1 MPLLSFQVQADYDKV
16 IRLRSEIEKLKSEMK
31 SVNAVFDADR
41 FNAYNKR
48 IKEMTTEFNALVDKA
63 AKAGAE
69 STSRLRAMSK
79 TVDLSNPLK
88 ELKKFDEQ
96 VLGMCKNLDGY
107 FGFLKGKLQE
117 TLTMLNEVGSIAN
130 KVKVDDKNAVHIEE
144 LKRQNAELTS
154 EIQRQIAAYGEQQSQ
169 FQALANAVRSNNIPA
184 LQQFTQQED
193 EASKRLKLDE
203 ARNSLK
209 GVTDDMK
216 SLAAQMAEAQGDVER
231 LESLLDS
238 LKNSYLDDGNAIKD
252 SQYLETEQ
260 ALESA
265 REKLVGMKKEYNEMA
280 ILQKQYSDQVQQT
293 NGHQERLRTQI
304 MNARE
309 DMVKLIAAGQAGT
322 PTFNEIVSQTGKMR
336 RELALA
342 NAYMQYFADPDRN
355 LATLKQSMEG
365 AAGGASLL
373 VGVMGLFNQ
382 KSEEMEMIQT
392 KLQSLL
398 GIIVG
403 LETTYAAVKK
413 TSNVMIAI
421 GQIQSWASAKA
432 KVAETVATEAGT
444 VATIKAT
451 TAQAMFNTVAKANPY
466 LALLSIITLV
476 VGGIYTLAK
485 ALGSETDEQKKAA
498 EAAKEHAEEIWKQ
511 HEAWAHSVANSAA
524 KQIMSY
530 KSLQKKWEELG
541 NDLKG
546 KEKFIS
552 DNKTAFND
560 LGFSVDSV
568 SQAESLLIRNTD
580 AVVNAIMARAKAAAY
595 EKVAT
600 EELERQIRIELE
612 KGTVANGAYR
622 KNFKKGQRLS
632 LDEARELEKESG
644 VSLVGTN
651 STSTKGVAFS
661 TDVEVTNENV
671 LNNAAKKAA
680 ENRRK
685 RYQADRAK
693 LIQESKDKVKLIQDN
708 ARQEYEAEKAAIKQ
722 TGVPQFTPTKTNSHN
737 GGNTSDR
744 LHAIM
749 DKQKLDEQRRAIDLE
764 LSTREA
770 QIKAMQDGTDRVLAQ
785 IKLDHDK
792 EKEAIR
798 RSYEDMRLKRIEEAR
813 KVWKADPKNK
823 GKNFYDTQEYAQA
836 NTNTQ
841 EETDNRD
848 ARMKAALAQYNK
860 SLEEQRRSEAQA
872 MYDYL
877 QEYGTY
883 QQKKLAIAEE
893 YAAKIAE
900 ANKKGDVWT
909 AKKLEAESK
918 SKQQAVDTQAL
929 KQDIDWQAVLGGF
942 TSMLGD
948 QLKNTLSSLKEYVK
962 TPDFAQRNE
971 TDKKV
976 VYEAIEKLNGM
987 VGGGKGT
994 LSFSKIQK
1002 QMDDLGEAV
1011 NRLHQAKTQEYSA
1024 YESLRRAQKN
1034 YEADVKAGD
1043 KAAVDKAKQDVEL
1056 AHKVADAASN
1066 TVQAQTTAVQSLATN
1081 LKESEQDTVDGLNM
1095 VADGLQGFASNSLSG
1110 TFQGIQNMLNGLSKL
1125 NIGGKVGEAVGKLS
1139 DTLSSAGF
1147 VGQLIGA
1154 ILSILDILKEGIGTL
1169 ISNLIDTV
1177 FNAVIGILDN
1187 ILSLDFIGQI
1197 GGSLAKGVTGILNT
1211 VTFGGFDSWFGV
1223 GEKDSDEN
1231 YASDM
1236 EKLTA
1241 TNKELT
1247 SAIERLTDRMEDAN
1261 FAGINDSYKSMQDYY
1276 TAQIKNLQE
1285 QAWRSLD
1292 DWKDGGWFHS
1302 DVESSRS
1309 HMLDNLTD
1317 QDKRYIA
1324 NLFGADANAFD
1335 DMWFIGQRYISQLI
1349 ANATPEQ
1356 MAKLRENAELWIK
1369 IINNSKAGYQDA
1381 SQYLEQIADLAD
1393 KMSQSEMD
1401 FLASITSIPF
1411 DSLKSQFS
1419 DTLMSMEE
1427 DARDTAEDI
1436 SKIMAEA
1443 LINDM
1448 VNTDYADW
1456 LEDWYRRLSDALQSK
1471 NEETLKN
1478 LREEYQRKMDE
1489 AGAKAD
1495 SIKQYTG
1502 YADAVNGKEQKAS
1515 ANGIEKITHEDAG
1528 AIEGRLTATQIAV
1541 EQGNTKKDAIIGQMT
1556 VTNMTLSD
1564 MRSLS
1569 ATQCEIADDTRDILA
1584 NSYLELREANDHL
1597 GKIEKAVGNIQTIAE
1612 DTKKIVDDRL

>member
-1 MPLLSFQVQADYDKV
+1 MPLLSFQIQADYDKV
-16 IRLRSEIEKLKSEMK
+16 IRLRNEIEKLKSEMR

-41 FNAYNKR
+41 FNSYNKR
-48 IKEMTTEFNALVDKA
+48 LKEATTEFNALVDGA
-63 AKAGAE
+63 AKAGAKVN
-69 STSRLRAMSK
+69 SSVQAMSR
-79 TVDLSNPLK
+79 TVDLSNPSK
-88 ELKKFDEQ
+88 ELKKFDGQ
-96 VLGMCKNLDGY
+96 VEDLCKHLNAY
-107 FGFLKGKLQE
+107 FDFLKGKLQD
-117 TLTMLNEVGSIAN
+117 TLTMLNEVGSIAD
-130 KVKVDDKNAVHIEE
+130 KVKIGNENAGQLEE

-432 KVAETVATEAGT
+432 KAAETVATEAGT

-451 TAQAMFNTVAKANPY
+451 AAQAMFNTVAKANPY

-498 EAAKEHAEEIWKQ
+498 EAAKEHAEEIRKQ

-530 KSLQKKWEELG
+530 KNLQKKWEELG
-541 NDLKG
+541 NDLKA
-546 KEKFIS
+546 KEKFVT

-560 LGFSVDSV
+560 LGFSVDNV
-568 SQAESLLIRNTD
+568 TQAENLLIKNTD

-632 LDEARELEKESG
+632 LDEARELERESG
-644 VSLVGTN
+644 VSLVGAN
-651 STSTKGVAFS
+651 SKSTKGVAFS

-685 RYQADRAK
+685 RYLADRTK
-693 LIQESKDKVKLIQDN
+693 RIQESKDKVKLIQEN
-708 ARQEYEAEKAAIKQ
+708 ARQEYEAEKAAVEQ
-722 TGVPQFTPTKTNSHN
+722 TGVPQFTPTKTTSRN

-764 LSTREA
+764 FSTREA

-785 IKLDHDK
+785 IELDR
-792 EKEAIR
+792 EREEEAIR

-813 KVWKADPKNK
+813 KVWEADPKNK

-848 ARMKAALAQYNK
+848 ARMKAAKADYK
-860 SLEEQRRSEAQA
+860 KALEEQRDMQVQSLR
-872 MYDYL
+872 DYL
-877 QEYGTY
+877 KEYGSI
-883 QQKKLAIAEE
+883 QDQKRAIAEE
-893 YAAKIAE
+893 YDRKIAKASDEIQKALLRKQKENLLRELNMKEFQSSINWEVVFSNFDRLSTE
-900 ANKKGDVWT
+900 ALQTLRDKLRNMLRDGNIT
-909 AKKLEAESK
+909 PENAKVLSEKILEAENEIANRK
-918 SKQQAVDTQAL
+918 DVFANLFPAL
-929 KQDIDWQAVLGGF
+929 KERLRITNQIKQAEEEIQ
-942 TSMLGD
+942 MLQNSANQKRTKLVTLISGKANMSEGAFRQQFGSELAAD
-948 QLKNTLSSLKEYVK
+948 DFESILSSLGIALDDTTEEGKALTIALADLKKSVEQVTVAQENKETIRSMLK
-962 TPDFAQRNE
+962 G
-971 TDKKV
+971 DKS
-976 VYEAIEKLNGM
+976 LF
-987 VGGGKGT
+987 GGIGDIM
-994 LSFSKIQK
+994 SN
-1002 QMDDLGEAV
+1002 A
-1011 NRLHQAKTQEYSA
+1011 
-1024 YESLRRAQKN
+1024 
-1034 YEADVKAGD
+1034 VKAGGGGLLGII
-1043 KAAVDKAKQDVEL
+1043 DV
-1056 AHKVADAASN
+1056 VG
-1066 TVQAQTTAVQSLATN
+1066 TN
-1081 LKESEQDTVDGLNM
+1081 LNSMADFSDKIGLAGTDFGDA
-1095 VADGLQGFASNSLSG
+1095 VHGFADGVNGF
-1110 TFQGIQNMLNGLSKL
+1110 Q
-1125 NIGGKVGEAVGKLS
+1125 
-1139 DTLSSAGF
+1139 SA
-1147 VGQLIGA
+1147 IGA
-1154 ILSILDILKEGIGTL
+1154 
-1169 ISNLIDTV
+1169 
-1177 FNAVIGILDN
+1177 
-1187 ILSLDFIGQI
+1187 
-1197 GGSLAKGVTGILNT
+1197 LAKGDIFGAVNGVLDGIAG
-1211 VTFGGFDSWFGV
+1211 FGRAGISLFAGGGNADEMEAEIARLSAVNDKLAQSIDSLAS
-1223 GEKDSDEN
+1223 KISQSD
-1231 YASDM
+1231 
-1236 EKLTA
+1236 A
-1241 TNKELT
+1241 TNKQSVEAYRRALDAEKEWEANQRRAIDDRASEWSNSGHGFLGLSGKHSFNSYLNDRGSGWRGWRDFNNVLQQNGYSTRVNSAGDLWQLSPEMMKLLRDYAPSAWIELLNTDGESNPSDLINQYIERAGKIEELT
-1247 SAIERLTDRMEDAN
+1247 SALNEKLTGYSWEGYLDK
-1261 FAGINDSYKSMQDYY
+1261 YKSLLKDL
-1276 TAQIKNLQE
+1276 TSETEDFGDAIEEIISNALLESLVNDEFKDRIKNLY
-1285 QAWRSLD
+1285 
-1292 DWKDGGWFHS
+1292 K
-1302 DVESSRS
+1302 
-1309 HMLDNLTD
+1309 
-1317 QDKRYIA
+1317 YIA
-1324 NLFGADANAFD
+1324 DHADDGLDEGELN
-1335 DMWFIGQRYISQLI
+1335 YIRNENEKI
-1349 ANATPEQ
+1349 ANDMIARRQ
-1356 MAKLRENAELWIK
+1356 NLVDAGMIK
-1369 IINNSKAGYQDA
+1369 P
-1381 SQYLEQIADLAD
+1381 
-1393 KMSQSEMD
+1393 SE
-1401 FLASITSIPF
+1401 
-1411 DSLKSQFS
+1411 
-1419 DTLMSMEE
+1419 
-1427 DARDTAEDI
+1427 
-1436 SKIMAEA
+1436 
-1443 LINDM
+1443 
-1448 VNTDYADW
+1448 
-1456 LEDWYRRLSDALQSK
+1456 
-1471 NEETLKN
+1471 
-1478 LREEYQRKMDE
+1478 DE
-1489 AGAKAD
+1489 
-1495 SIKQYTG
+1495 
-1502 YADAVNGKEQKAS
+1502 KEQKAT
-1515 ANGIEKITHEDAG
+1515 ANGIEKMTHEDAG
-1528 AIEGRLTATQIAV
+1528 VIEGRLTATQIAV
-1541 EQGNTKKDAIIGQMT
+1541 EQGNTKKDAILSQATMMN
-1556 VTNMTLSD
+1556 VTMSD
-1564 MRSLS
+1564 IRSI
-1569 ATQCEIADDTRDILA
+1569 ATAQSEIADDTRNILA

>member
-1 MPLLSFQVQADYDKV
+1 MPLLSFQVQAEYDKV
-16 IRLRSEIEKLKSEMK
+16 IRLRNEIEKLKSEMK
-31 SVNAVFDADR
+31 SVNAIFDADR
-41 FNAYNKR
+41 FNSYNKR
-48 IKEMTTEFNALVDKA
+48 LKEATTEFNALVDSA
-63 AKAGAE
+63 AKAGAKVN
-69 STSRLRAMSK
+69 SSIQAMSR
-79 TVDLSNPLK
+79 TVDLSNPAK
-88 ELKKFDEQ
+88 ELKKFDGQ
-96 VLGMCKNLDGY
+96 VDELCKHLNTY
-107 FGFLKGKLQE
+107 FDFLKGKLQD
-117 TLTMLNEVGSIAN
+117 TLTMLNEVGSIAD
-130 KVKVDDKNAVHIEE
+130 KVNVDDKNVGHIEE

-154 EIQRQIAAYGEQQSQ
+154 EIQRQIAAYEEQQSR
-169 FQALANAVRSNNIPA
+169 FQALSDAIRTNNVPA
-184 LQQFTQQED
+184 LQQLAEQED

-216 SLAAQMAEAQGDVER
+216 SLAAQMAETQGDVER

-238 LKNSYLDDGNAIKD
+238 LKNSHLDDGNAIKD

-265 REKLVGMKKEYNEMA
+265 REKLAGMKKEYNEMA

-293 NGHQERLRTQI
+293 SGHQERLRTQI

-342 NAYMQYFADPDRN
+342 NAYMQYFADPNRS

-432 KVAETVATEAGT
+432 KAAETVATEAGT

-451 TAQAMFNTVAKANPY
+451 AAQAMFNTVAKANPY

-498 EAAKEHAEEIWKQ
+498 EAAKEHAEEIRKQ

-530 KSLQKKWEELG
+530 KNLQKKWEELG
-541 NDLKG
+541 NDLKA
-546 KEKFIS
+546 KEKFVT

-560 LGFSVDSV
+560 LGFSVDNV
-568 SQAESLLIRNTD
+568 TQAENLLIKNTD

-632 LDEARELEKESG
+632 LDEARELERESG
-644 VSLVGTN
+644 VSIVGAN
-651 STSTKGVAFS
+651 SKSTKGVAFS

-685 RYQADRAK
+685 RYLADRTK
-693 LIQESKDKVKLIQDN
+693 RIQESKDKVKLIQEN
-708 ARQEYEAEKAAIKQ
+708 ARQEYEAEKAAVEQ
-722 TGVPQFTPTKTNSHN
+722 TGVPQFTPTKTTSRN

-764 LSTREA
+764 FSTREA

-785 IKLDHDK
+785 IELDR
-792 EKEAIR
+792 EREEEAIR
-798 RSYEDMRLKRIEEAR
+798 RSYEDMRLKRVEEAR
-813 KVWKADPKNK
+813 KLWEADPKNK
-823 GKNFYDTQEYAQA
+823 GKNFYETQEYAQA

-848 ARMKAALAQYNK
+848 ERMKAAKAAYKKALD
-860 SLEEQRRSEAQA
+860 EQRDMEIQSLR
-872 MYDYL
+872 DYL
-877 QEYGTY
+877 KEYGSI
-883 QQKKLAIAEE
+883 QDQKRAIAEE
-893 YAAKIAE
+893 YDQKIAKTSDAVQKASLRKQKENLLQELNMKEFQSSINWEVVFSNFDRLSTE
-900 ANKKGDVWT
+900 ALQTLRDKLRNMLKDGNIT
-909 AKKLEAESK
+909 PENAKVLSDKILEAENEIANRKDVFANLFPALRERLRITNQIKEAEKEIQRLQDNTNQKRNELVTLISGK
-918 SKQQAVDTQAL
+918 SNMSEGAFRQQFGSELAADDFET
-929 KQDIDWQAVLGGF
+929 I
-942 TSMLGD
+942 
-948 QLKNTLSSLKEYVK
+948 LSSLGIALDDTTEEGKALTIALADLKKSTEQVTAAQENKK
-962 TPDFAQRNE
+962 TLGSMLKGDKSIFGGIGDIMSNAVEAGGGGLLGIVDVVGTNLNSMADF
-971 TDKKV
+971 TDKIGLAGTDFGDAV
-976 VYEAIEKLNGM
+976 HGFADGVNGFQSAIGALSKGDIFGAVNG
-987 VGGGKGT
+987 VLDGIAGFGRAGISIFAGGGNEDEMEAEIAH
-994 LSFSKIQK
+994 LSEVNERLSKTI
-1002 QMDDLGEAV
+1002 D
-1011 NRLHQAKTQEYSA
+1011 
-1024 YESLRRAQKN
+1024 
-1034 YEADVKAGD
+1034 
-1043 KAAVDKAKQDVEL
+1043 
-1056 AHKVADAASN
+1056 
-1066 TVQAQTTAVQSLATN
+1066 SLARH
-1081 LKESEQDTVDGLNM
+1081 
-1095 VADGLQGFASNSLSG
+1095 
-1110 TFQGIQNMLNGLSKL
+1110 I
-1125 NIGGKVGEAVGKLS
+1125 
-1139 DTLSSAGF
+1139 
-1147 VGQLIGA
+1147 
-1154 ILSILDILKEGIGTL
+1154 
-1169 ISNLIDTV
+1169 
-1177 FNAVIGILDN
+1177 
-1187 ILSLDFIGQI
+1187 
-1197 GGSLAKGVTGILNT
+1197 
-1211 VTFGGFDSWFGV
+1211 
-1223 GEKDSDEN
+1223 KDSDN
-1231 YASDM
+1231 
-1236 EKLTA
+1236 
-1241 TNKELT
+1241 TNKESIDYYERAVQAEKEWEANQRNAIDDKAHEYANTGYGFLGLGGRSSFNHFMYGNDWYGWSRFNEVLRAQGLEGNASKDNFYNLTPEQMQVMRDFAPAEWRALFDNNDGHRSPEGLINSYIDHAGKIEELT
-1247 SAIERLTDRMEDAN
+1247 SALNEKLTGYSWDG
-1261 FAGINDSYKSMQDYY
+1261 FIDSYKS
-1276 TAQIKNLQE
+1276 L
-1285 QAWRSLD
+1285 L
-1292 DWKDGGWFHS
+1292 KDLTS
-1302 DVESSRS
+1302 DTE
-1309 HMLDNLTD
+1309 D
-1317 QDKRYIA
+1317 
-1324 NLFGADANAFD
+1324 FADHIND
-1335 DMWFIGQRYISQLI
+1335 
-1349 ANATPEQ
+1349 
-1356 MAKLRENAELWIK
+1356 
-1369 IINNSKAGYQDA
+1369 IINNALIESFVNDELKKDIDDLYKYIADA
-1381 SQYLEQIADLAD
+1381 SKDGIDEYEQAEIERRNKAISDKSLAWRQN
-1393 KMSQSEMD
+1393 MV
-1401 FLASITSIPF
+1401 
-1411 DSLKSQFS
+1411 DSGRIKDS
-1419 DTLMSMEE
+1419 
-1427 DARDTAEDI
+1427 
-1436 SKIMAEA
+1436 
-1443 LINDM
+1443 
-1448 VNTDYADW
+1448 
-1456 LEDWYRRLSDALQSK
+1456 
-1471 NEETLKN
+1471 NE
-1478 LREEYQRKMDE
+1478 
-1489 AGAKAD
+1489 
-1495 SIKQYTG
+1495 
-1502 YADAVNGKEQKAS
+1502 KEQKAS

-1584 NSYLELREANDHL
+1584 NSYLELRQANEHL
-1597 GKIEKAVGNIQTIAE
+1597 DKIEKAVGEIQTIAE

>member
-16 IRLRSEIEKLKSEMK
+16 IRLRNEIEKLKSEMK

-48 IKEMTTEFNALVDKA
+48 LKEMTTEFNALVDKA

-69 STSRLRAMSK
+69 STNRLRAMSK
-79 TVDLSNPLK
+79 TVDLSNPSK

-96 VLGMCKNLDGY
+96 VLDMCKHLNDY
-107 FGFLKGKLQE
+107 FTFLKGKLQE
-117 TLTMLNEVGSIAN
+117 TLTMLSEVGTIAD
-130 KVKVDDKNAVHIEE
+130 KVKVDDKNAGHIEE
-144 LKRQNAELTS
+144 LKRQNEELTS
-154 EIQRQIAAYGEQQSQ
+154 EIQRQIAAYEEQQSQ

-184 LQQFTQQED
+184 LQQLTQQED

-216 SLAAQMAEAQGDVER
+216 SLATQMAETQGDVER

-238 LKNSYLDDGNAIKD
+238 LKNSHLDDGIAIKD
-252 SQYLETEQ
+252 NQYLETEQ

-265 REKLVGMKKEYNEMA
+265 REKLASMKKEYNEMA

-293 NGHQERLRTQI
+293 SGHQERLRTQI

-322 PTFNEIVSQTGKMR
+322 PTFNDIVRRTGEMR

-342 NAYMQYFADPDRN
+342 NAYMQYFADPNRN

-398 GIIVG
+398 SIIVG

-432 KVAETVATEAGT
+432 KAAETVATEAGT

-451 TAQAMFNTVAKANPY
+451 AAQAMFNTVAKANPY

-498 EAAKEHAEEIWKQ
+498 EAAKEHAEEIRKQ
-511 HEAWAHSVANSAA
+511 HDAWAHSVANSAA

-530 KSLQKKWEELG
+530 KNLQKKWEELG
-541 NDLKG
+541 NDLKA
-546 KEKFIS
+546 KEKFVT

-568 SQAESLLIRNTD
+568 TQAESLLIKNTD

-632 LDEARELEKESG
+632 LDEARELERESG
-644 VSLVGTN
+644 ISLVGAN
-651 STSTKGVAFS
+651 SKSTKGVAFS

-685 RYQADRAK
+685 RYLADRSK
-693 LIQESKDKVKLIQDN
+693 RIQESKDKVKLIQDN
-708 ARQEYEAEKAAIKQ
+708 ARQEYEAEKAAVEQ
-722 TGVPQFTPTKTNSHN
+722 TGVPQFTPTKTNSRN
-737 GGNTSDR
+737 GGNTADR

-764 LSTREA
+764 FSTREA
-770 QIKAMQDGTDRVLAQ
+770 QIKAMQDGTDKVLAQ
-785 IKLDHDK
+785 IELDR
-792 EKEAIR
+792 EREEEAIR

-813 KVWKADPKNK
+813 KVWEADPKNK

-877 QEYGTY
+877 AEYGTY

-918 SKQQAVDTQAL
+918 SKQQAIDTEAL
-929 KQDIDWQAVLGGF
+929 KQNIDWQAVLGGF
-942 TSMLGD
+942 TGMLGD
-948 QLKNTLSSLKEYVK
+948 QLKNTLASLKEYVR
-962 TPDFAQRNE
+962 TPEFASKNE
-971 TDKKV
+971 TDQQV
-976 VYEAIEKLNGM
+976 IYQAIEKLQGM
-987 VGGGKGT
+987 MGGGKGT
-994 LSFSKIQK
+994 LNFSDIKK
-1002 QMDDLGEAV
+1002 QMDDLGVAV
-1011 NRLHQAKTQEYSA
+1011 NRLQQAKAGEYMA
-1024 YESLRRAQKN
+1024 YENLKKAQMA
-1034 YEADVKAGD
+1034 YQEALKSGTKAEQD
-1043 KAAVDKAKQDVEL
+1043 EAKSRLEL
-1056 AHKVADAASN
+1056 AQKVADSTSN
-1066 TVQAQTTAVQSLATN
+1066 QVQVQTTAVQNLATN

-1110 TFQGIQNMLNGLSKL
+1110 AFKGIQDMLNGLSKL
-1125 NIGGKVGEAVGKLS
+1125 NIGGKVGDAVNSLS
-1139 DTLSSAGF
+1139 KTLSSAGF
-1147 VGQLIGA
+1147 IGQLISA
-1154 ILSILDILKEGIGTL
+1154 ILSILDILKDGIGTL
-1169 ISNLIDTV
+1169 IANLLDTV
-1177 FNAVIGILDN
+1177 FNAINGILSN

-1197 GGSLAKGVTGILNT
+1197 GGSLAKGVGNILNT
-1211 VTFGGFDSWFGV
+1211 VTFGGFNSLFGI
-1223 GEKDSDEN
+1223 GASNREEIEAEN
-1231 YASDM
+1231 N
-1236 EKLTA
+1236 KLQ
-1241 TNKELT
+1241 T
-1247 SAIERLTDRMEDAN
+1247 SIDINTKAIERLTEAME
-1261 FAGINDSYKSMQDYY
+1261 
-1276 TAQIKNLQE
+1276 
-1285 QAWRSLD
+1285 
-1292 DWKDGGWFHS
+1292 
-1302 DVESSRS
+1302 
-1309 HMLDNLTD
+1309 
-1317 QDKRYIA
+1317 
-1324 NLFGADANAFD
+1324 
-1335 DMWFIGQRYISQLI
+1335 
-1349 ANATPEQ
+1349 NATPEEAFRSYEQ
-1356 MAKLRENAELWIK
+1356 AVEHLRSNEQAVRQQLENNAYMYDGGHSLNYDVDDAGGVIQRIFGLLGISPNGAYDLGGLMRTLTAQDWNRLYETKEGTELLKQLGQAIAGGEDDGNYNGLFGDLLDYIDRFSQEAYDDLRRSFQAAVTGVSFDSFKEKFKSELMDMNKSAKDFTEDFAEMLMQSVLNAKIEELYGKQLEELYDGWVDALGD
-1369 IINNSKAGYQDA
+1369 NNLTSDEVARLQKQQEELVA
-1381 SQYLEQIADLAD
+1381 
-1393 KMSQSEMD
+1393 KMQKTRDE
-1401 FLASITSIPF
+1401 LAS
-1411 DSLKSQFS
+1411 
-1419 DTLMSMEE
+1419 
-1427 DARDTAEDI
+1427 A
-1436 SKIMAEA
+1436 
-1443 LINDM
+1443 
-1448 VNTDYADW
+1448 
-1456 LEDWYRRLSDALQSK
+1456 
-1471 NEETLKN
+1471 
-1478 LREEYQRKMDE
+1478 
-1489 AGAKAD
+1489 
-1495 SIKQYTG
+1495 TG
-1502 YADAVNGKEQKAS
+1502 YGNTESTEQSAT

-1541 EQGNTKKDAIIGQMT
+1541 EQGNTKKDAMLGQMT
-1556 VTNMTLSD
+1556 MMNVTMSD
-1564 MRSLS
+1564 IRSIS
-1569 ATQCEIADDTRDILA
+1569 ATQSEIADDTRTILA
-1584 NSYLELREANDHL
+1584 NSYLELREANEHL
-1597 GKIEKAVGNIQTIAE
+1597 DKIEKAVGDIQTIAE

>member
-48 IKEMTTEFNALVDKA
+48 LKEMTTEFNALVDKA

-79 TVDLSNPLK
+79 TVDLSNPSK

-432 KVAETVATEAGT
+432 KAAETVATEAGT

-498 EAAKEHAEEIWKQ
+498 EAAKEHAEEIRKQ

-530 KSLQKKWEELG
+530 KNLQKKWEELG
-541 NDLKG
+541 NDLKA
-546 KEKFIS
+546 KEKFVT

-560 LGFSVDSV
+560 LGFSVDNV
-568 SQAESLLIRNTD
+568 TQAENLLIKNTD

-671 LNNAAKKAA
+671 FNNAAKKAA

-693 LIQESKDKVKLIQDN
+693 LIQESKDKVKLIQDK

-798 RSYEDMRLKRIEEAR
+798 RSYEDMRLKRVEEAR

-900 ANKKGDVWT
+900 ANKKGDTWT

-918 SKQQAVDTQAL
+918 SKQSAIDTEAL
-929 KQDIDWQAVLGGF
+929 KQNIDWQAVLGGF
-942 TSMLGD
+942 TGMLGD
-948 QLKNTLSSLKEYVK
+948 QLKNTLASLKEYVG

-971 TDKKV
+971 TDQQV
-976 VYEAIEKLNGM
+976 IYQAIERLQGM
-987 VGGGKGT
+987 MGGGKGT
-994 LSFSKIQK
+994 LNFSDIKK
-1002 QMDDLGEAV
+1002 QMDDLGVAV
-1011 NRLHQAKTQEYSA
+1011 NRLQQAKASEYMA
-1024 YESLRRAQKN
+1024 YENLKKAQRAYQDALKSGTKAEQD
-1034 YEADVKAGD
+1034 EAKSRL
-1043 KAAVDKAKQDVEL
+1043 EL
-1056 AHKVADAASN
+1056 AQKVADSTSN
-1066 TVQAQTTAVQSLATN
+1066 QVQVQTTAVQDLATN

-1110 TFQGIQNMLNGLSKL
+1110 AFQGIQNMLNGLSKL
-1125 NIGGKVGEAVGKLS
+1125 NIGGKVGDAVNSLS
-1139 DTLSSAGF
+1139 ETLSSAGF
-1147 VGQLIGA
+1147 IGQLIAA
-1154 ILSILDILKEGIGTL
+1154 ILSILDILKDGIGTL
-1169 ISNLIDTV
+1169 IANLLDTV
-1177 FNAVIGILDN
+1177 FNAINGILSN

-1197 GGSLAKGVTGILNT
+1197 GGSLISGVGNVLNT
-1211 VTFGGFDSWFGV
+1211 VTFGGFDSLFGIGGNEAEV
-1223 GEKDSDEN
+1223 AE
-1231 YASDM
+1231 
-1236 EKLTA
+1236 T
-1241 TNKELT
+1241 T
-1247 SAIERLTDRMEDAN
+1247 ERLTKENEELRKSVDRLKDAMDNTSGLKAINNYEHAYQMQEKANRNLFEILDSQMGYWSAHHSNNYYADDDVVRSWQSRLNALFREHRDDYGRGSVGDLDLSQGIGAFYNLASPEQLAIIRDYAGDIWRYLTEVGKYDKSEYWENAADAAGKLQEITHSLYENLTQMNFDTLRDNFLSSLMDMSTDWDDTLEGMMDDFEEMFRKASLN
-1261 FAGINDSYKSMQDYY
+1261 FALSSTNEELRKFWEDWGERMKNGTELTKDDIDYY
-1276 TAQIKNLQE
+1276 RSRYQKLVEEGLKERERIAQI
-1285 QAWRSLD
+1285 
-1292 DWKDGGWFHS
+1292 
-1302 DVESSRS
+1302 
-1309 HMLDNLTD
+1309 T
-1317 QDKRYIA
+1317 
-1324 NLFGADANAFD
+1324 
-1335 DMWFIGQRYISQLI
+1335 
-1349 ANATPEQ
+1349 
-1356 MAKLRENAELWIK
+1356 
-1369 IINNSKAGYQDA
+1369 GY
-1381 SQYLEQIADLAD
+1381 
-1393 KMSQSEMD
+1393 K
-1401 FLASITSIPF
+1401 
-1411 DSLKSQFS
+1411 
-1419 DTLMSMEE
+1419 
-1427 DARDTAEDI
+1427 AED
-1436 SKIMAEA
+1436 E
-1443 LINDM
+1443 
-1448 VNTDYADW
+1448 
-1456 LEDWYRRLSDALQSK
+1456 
-1471 NEETLKN
+1471 
-1478 LREEYQRKMDE
+1478 
-1489 AGAKAD
+1489 
-1495 SIKQYTG
+1495 
-1502 YADAVNGKEQKAS
+1502 KEQSAT
-1515 ANGIEKITHEDAG
+1515 ANGIEKLTHDDAG

-1541 EQGNTKKDAIIGQMT
+1541 EQGNTKKDAMLSQMT
-1556 VTNMTLSD
+1556 VTNMTLTD

>member
-41 FNAYNKR
+41 FNSYNKR
-48 IKEMTTEFNALVDKA
+48 LKEATTEFNALVDSA
-63 AKAGAE
+63 AKAGAKVN
-69 STSRLRAMSK
+69 SSVQAMSR
-79 TVDLSNPLK
+79 TVDLSNPTK
-88 ELKKFDEQ
+88 ELKKFDGQ
-96 VLGMCKNLDGY
+96 VDELCKHLNAY
-107 FGFLKGKLQE
+107 FDFLKGKLQD
-117 TLTMLNEVGSIAN
+117 TLNMLNEVGSIAD
-130 KVKVDDKNAVHIEE
+130 KVNVDDKNVGHIEE

-154 EIQRQIAAYGEQQSQ
+154 EIQRQIAAYEEQQSR
-169 FQALANAVRSNNIPA
+169 FQALSDAIRTNNVPA
-184 LQQFTQQED
+184 LQQLAEQED

-216 SLAAQMAEAQGDVER
+216 SLAAQMAETQGDVER

-238 LKNSYLDDGNAIKD
+238 LKNSHLDDGNAIKD

-432 KVAETVATEAGT
+432 KAAETVATEAGT
-444 VATIKAT
+444 VPTIKAT

-498 EAAKEHAEEIWKQ
+498 EAAKEHAEEIRKQ

-530 KSLQKKWEELG
+530 KNLQKKWEELG
-541 NDLKG
+541 NDLKA
-546 KEKFIS
+546 KEKFVT

-560 LGFSVDSV
+560 LGFSVDNV
-568 SQAESLLIRNTD
+568 TQAENLLIKNTD

-632 LDEARELEKESG
+632 LDEARELESESG
-644 VSLVGTN
+644 MSIVGAN
-651 STSTKGVAFS
+651 SKGATKGVAFS
-661 TDVEVTNENV
+661 TDVEVVNAEKLNE
-671 LNNAAKKAA
+671 ASKKAA

-685 RYQADRAK
+685 RYLADRTK
-693 LIQESKDKVKLIQDN
+693 RIQESKDKVKLIQDN
-708 ARQEYEAEKAAIKQ
+708 ARQEYEAEKNAIQQ
-722 TGVPQFTPTKTNSHN
+722 TGVPQFITSSHGGKRGKGTTADDVEEKKTDVLS
-737 GGNTSDR
+737 
-744 LHAIM
+744 
-749 DKQKLDEQRRAIDLE
+749 KQKLAQERAAKDLE
-764 LSTREA
+764 FSTREA
-770 QIKAMQDGTDRVLAQ
+770 QIKAMQDGTDKVLAQ
-785 IKLDHDK
+785 IELDR
-792 EKEAIR
+792 EREEEAIR

-813 KVWKADPKNK
+813 KVWEADPKNK

-848 ARMKAALAQYNK
+848 ERMKAVLAQYNK
-860 SLEEQRRSEAQA
+860 SLEEQRRQEVQA

-877 QEYGTY
+877 QEYGTLE
-883 QQKKLAIAEE
+883 QKRLAIAEK
-893 YAAKIAE
+893 YAELIKEAEESGDFAKAEGYRQQQKQEESTLQLDKIKAQIDWEGLFNNLGQYSAKFLTDIRGRLQELLKDPNISPENAKVISEKIGEIDNVIIEKTENTFHWINDYLAEQERLLSEAKLAEDNYKNAVEE
-900 ANKKGDVWT
+900 ANSALGEKESARQNVEKLLTDMTGISADNMKGMGIDLSKLTSKNGEEIFSKLGFDT
-909 AKKLEAESK
+909 ASEKGKILKEALDKLAAAELK
-918 SKQQAVDTQAL
+918 AATAAGKAEKAEGKYVTAQAKTKQTTAEKVAG
-929 KQDIDWQAVLGGF
+929 VLGGF
-942 TSMLGD
+942 NEDVQKYLGP
-948 QLKNTLSSLKEYVK
+948 LSGIADKLGLGELSEKLESGMNAMNSAAGAAASFASGDYLGAAMQGIDAVSSFLDIFGGGDDAAEKAEKERK
-962 TPDFAQRNE
+962 EKDRIANLLEITNSR
-971 TDKKV
+971 
-976 VYEAIEKLNGM
+976 IEKLND
-987 VGGGKGT
+987 T
-994 LSFSKIQK
+994 
-1002 QMDDLGEAV
+1002 
-1011 NRLHQAKTQEYSA
+1011 
-1024 YESLRRAQKN
+1024 
-1034 YEADVKAGD
+1034 
-1043 KAAVDKAKQDVEL
+1043 
-1056 AHKVADAASN
+1056 
-1066 TVQAQTTAVQSLATN
+1066 
-1081 LKESEQDTVDGLNM
+1081 LKESYGLKAIEVAEKQKREYDDLFGYYVEAIGKAVLNGIAGLHMFIRETNSANRDAIKKVEEIFVGESPEEGAKYIYENMDKPGFFDFLYETDLSAEKIEEIINYIKELGKAYGESITVDETLLQQLTQTSYQQIEDSYFNMLMDMEGDTEDWANNIAKIMASALLKNMIFDEAWQKKQKKWLQDYQEAVKTGDTVRMNDLKQQQKEWAEEDRKTAQTYM
-1095 VADGLQGFASNSLSG
+1095 
-1110 TFQGIQNMLNGLSKL
+1110 
-1125 NIGGKVGEAVGKLS
+1125 EAVGY
-1139 DTLSSAGF
+1139 
-1147 VGQLIGA
+1147 
-1154 ILSILDILKEGIGTL
+1154 
-1169 ISNLIDTV
+1169 
-1177 FNAVIGILDN
+1177 
-1187 ILSLDFIGQI
+1187 
-1197 GGSLAKGVTGILNT
+1197 
-1211 VTFGGFDSWFGV
+1211 
-1223 GEKDSDEN
+1223 DE
-1231 YASDM
+1231 
-1236 EKLTA
+1236 
-1241 TNKELT
+1241 
-1247 SAIERLTDRMEDAN
+1247 
-1261 FAGINDSYKSMQDYY
+1261 
-1276 TAQIKNLQE
+1276 
-1285 QAWRSLD
+1285 
-1292 DWKDGGWFHS
+1292 
-1302 DVESSRS
+1302 
-1309 HMLDNLTD
+1309 
-1317 QDKRYIA
+1317 
-1324 NLFGADANAFD
+1324 
-1335 DMWFIGQRYISQLI
+1335 
-1349 ANATPEQ
+1349 
-1356 MAKLRENAELWIK
+1356 
-1369 IINNSKAGYQDA
+1369 
-1381 SQYLEQIADLAD
+1381 
-1393 KMSQSEMD
+1393 
-1401 FLASITSIPF
+1401 
-1411 DSLKSQFS
+1411 
-1419 DTLMSMEE
+1419 
-1427 DARDTAEDI
+1427 
-1436 SKIMAEA
+1436 
-1443 LINDM
+1443 
-1448 VNTDYADW
+1448 
-1456 LEDWYRRLSDALQSK
+1456 
-1471 NEETLKN
+1471 
-1478 LREEYQRKMDE
+1478 
-1489 AGAKAD
+1489 
-1495 SIKQYTG
+1495 
-1502 YADAVNGKEQKAS
+1502 NGKEQKAS

-1541 EQGNTKKDAIIGQMT
+1541 EQGNTKKDAILAQATMMN
-1556 VTNMTLSD
+1556 VTMSD

>member
-1 MPLLSFQVQADYDKV
+1 MPLLSFQIQADYDKV

-41 FNAYNKR
+41 FNSYNKR
-48 IKEMTTEFNALVDKA
+48 LKEATTEFNALVDSA
-63 AKAGAE
+63 AKAGAKVN
-69 STSRLRAMSK
+69 SSVQAMSR
-79 TVDLSNPLK
+79 TVDLSNPTK
-88 ELKKFDEQ
+88 ELKKFDGQ
-96 VLGMCKNLDGY
+96 VDELCKHLNAY
-107 FGFLKGKLQE
+107 FDFLKGKLQD
-117 TLTMLNEVGSIAN
+117 TLNMLNEVGSIAD
-130 KVKVDDKNAVHIEE
+130 KVNVDDKNVGHIEE

-154 EIQRQIAAYGEQQSQ
+154 EIQRQIAAYEEQQSR
-169 FQALANAVRSNNIPA
+169 FQALSDAIRTNNVPA
-184 LQQFTQQED
+184 FQQLAEQED

-216 SLAAQMAEAQGDVER
+216 SLAAQMAETQGDVER

-238 LKNSYLDDGNAIKD
+238 LKNSHLDDGNAIKD

-342 NAYMQYFADPDRN
+342 NAYMQYFADPNRN

-432 KVAETVATEAGT
+432 KAAETVATDAGT

-451 TAQAMFNTVAKANPY
+451 AAQAMFNTVAKANPY

-476 VGGIYTLAK
+476 VGSIYTLAK
-485 ALGSETDEQKKAA
+485 AFGSETDEQKKAA
-498 EAAKEHAEEIWKQ
+498 EATKEHAEEIRKQ

-530 KSLQKKWEELG
+530 KNLQKKWEELG
-541 NDLKG
+541 NDLKA
-546 KEKFIS
+546 KEKFVT

-560 LGFSVDSV
+560 LGFSVDNV
-568 SQAESLLIRNTD
+568 TQAENLLIKNTD

-693 LIQESKDKVKLIQDN
+693 RIQESKDKVKLIQDN

-764 LSTREA
+764 FSTREA
-770 QIKAMQDGTDRVLAQ
+770 QIKAMQDGTDKVLAQ
-785 IKLDHDK
+785 IELDRDR
-792 EKEAIR
+792 EEEAIR

-813 KVWKADPKNK
+813 KVWEADPKNK

-860 SLEEQRRSEAQA
+860 SLEEQRRQEVQA

-900 ANKKGDVWT
+900 ANKKGDKWT

-918 SKQQAVDTQAL
+918 SKQAAIDTQAL
-929 KQDIDWQAVLGGF
+929 KQNIDWQAVLGGF
-942 TSMLGD
+942 TGMLGD
-948 QLKNTLSSLKEYVK
+948 QLKNTLANLKEYVR
-962 TPDFAQRNE
+962 TPEFSSKNE
-971 TDKKV
+971 TDQQV
-976 VYEAIEKLNGM
+976 IYQAIEKLQGLM
-987 VGGGKGT
+987 GGGKGT
-994 LSFSKIQK
+994 LNFSAIK
-1002 QMDDLGEAV
+1002 QQMNDLGAAV
-1011 NRLHQAKTQEYSA
+1011 NRLQQAKNQEYMA
-1024 YESLRRAQKN
+1024 YENLKKAQTAYQKAMETGTKAQQN
-1034 YEADVKAGD
+1034 EAKSRL
-1043 KAAVDKAKQDVEL
+1043 EL
-1056 AHKVADAASN
+1056 AQKVADSASSQ
-1066 TVQAQTTAVQSLATN
+1066 VQVQTTAVQNLATN
-1081 LKESEQDTVDGLNM
+1081 LKESEQDTVNGLNM
-1095 VADGLQGFASNSLSG
+1095 VADGLKGFADGTLSG
-1110 TFQGIQNMLNGLSKL
+1110 AFNGIQNMLNGLSKL
-1125 NIGGKVGEAVGKLS
+1125 NIGGKVGEAINSLS
-1139 DTLSSAGF
+1139 ETLSSAGF
-1147 VGQLIGA
+1147 IGQLISA
-1154 ILSILDILKEGIGTL
+1154 ILSILDILKDGIGTL

-1177 FNAVIGILDN
+1177 FNAINGILSN

-1197 GGSLAKGVTGILNT
+1197 GGSLISGVGNVLNT
-1211 VTFGGFDSWFGV
+1211 VTFGGFDSLFGIGGNEAEV
-1223 GEKDSDEN
+1223 AE
-1231 YASDM
+1231 
-1236 EKLTA
+1236 T
-1241 TNKELT
+1241 T
-1247 SAIERLTDRMEDAN
+1247 ERLTKENEELRKSVDRLKDAMDNTSGLKAINNYEHAYQMQEKANRNLFEILDSQMGYWSAHHSNNYYADDDVVRSWQSRLNALFREHRDDYGRGSVGDLDLSQGIGAFYNLASPEQLAIIRDYAGDIWRYLTEVGKYDKSEYWENAADAAGKLQEITHSLYENLTQMNFDTLRDNFLSSLMDMSTDWDDTLEGMMDDFEEMFRKASLN
-1261 FAGINDSYKSMQDYY
+1261 FALSSTNEELRKFWEDWGERMKNGTELTQADIDYY
-1276 TAQIKNLQE
+1276 RTRYKALVEEGLKERERIAQL
-1285 QAWRSLD
+1285 
-1292 DWKDGGWFHS
+1292 
-1302 DVESSRS
+1302 
-1309 HMLDNLTD
+1309 
-1317 QDKRYIA
+1317 
-1324 NLFGADANAFD
+1324 
-1335 DMWFIGQRYISQLI
+1335 
-1349 ANATPEQ
+1349 
-1356 MAKLRENAELWIK
+1356 
-1369 IINNSKAGYQDA
+1369 
-1381 SQYLEQIADLAD
+1381 
-1393 KMSQSEMD
+1393 
-1401 FLASITSIPF
+1401 
-1411 DSLKSQFS
+1411 
-1419 DTLMSMEE
+1419 
-1427 DARDTAEDI
+1427 
-1436 SKIMAEA
+1436 
-1443 LINDM
+1443 
-1448 VNTDYADW
+1448 
-1456 LEDWYRRLSDALQSK
+1456 
-1471 NEETLKN
+1471 
-1478 LREEYQRKMDE
+1478 
-1489 AGAKAD
+1489 
-1495 SIKQYTG
+1495 TG
-1502 YADAVNGKEQKAS
+1502 YDGNDDKEQSAT

-1528 AIEGRLTATQIAV
+1528 VIEGRLTATQIAV

-1556 VTNMTLSD
+1556 IMNVTMSD
-1564 MRSLS
+1564 IRSV
-1569 ATQCEIADDTRDILA
+1569 ATGMYDIADDTRNILA

>member
-48 IKEMTTEFNALVDKA
+48 LKEMTTEFNALVDKA

-69 STSRLRAMSK
+69 STSRFRAMSK
-79 TVDLSNPLK
+79 TVDLSNPSK

-117 TLTMLNEVGSIAN
+117 TLSTLNEVGSIAN
-130 KVKVDDKNAVHIEE
+130 KVKVDDKNAFHIEE

-432 KVAETVATEAGT
+432 KAAETVATEAGT

-451 TAQAMFNTVAKANPY
+451 AAQAMFNTVAKANPY
-466 LALLSIITLV
+466 LALLSIIGFV

-498 EAAKEHAEEIWKQ
+498 EATKEHAEEIRKQ
-511 HEAWAHSVANSAA
+511 HEAWAHSVANNAA

-530 KSLQKKWEELG
+530 KNLQKKWEELG
-541 NDLKG
+541 NDLKA
-546 KEKFIS
+546 KEKFVT

-568 SQAESLLIRNTD
+568 TQAESLLVKNTD

-632 LDEARELEKESG
+632 MDEARELESESG
-644 VSLVGTN
+644 MSIVGAN
-651 STSTKGVAFS
+651 SKGTTKGVAFS
-661 TDVEVTNENV
+661 TDVEVVNAEKLNE
-671 LNNAAKKAA
+671 ASKKAA

-685 RYQADRAK
+685 RYLADRTK
-693 LIQESKDKVKLIQDN
+693 RIQESKDKVKLIQDN
-708 ARQEYEAEKAAIKQ
+708 ARQEYEAEKNAIQQ
-722 TGVPQFTPTKTNSHN
+722 TGVPQFITSSHGGKGGKGTTADDVEEKKTDVLS
-737 GGNTSDR
+737 
-744 LHAIM
+744 
-749 DKQKLDEQRRAIDLE
+749 KQKLVQERAAKDLE
-764 LSTREA
+764 FSTREA

-785 IKLDHDK
+785 IELDR
-792 EKEAIR
+792 EREEEAIR
-798 RSYEDMRLKRIEEAR
+798 RSYEDMRLKRVEEAR
-813 KVWKADPKNK
+813 KVWEADPKNK

-848 ARMKAALAQYNK
+848 ARMKAAKADYK
-860 SLEEQRRSEAQA
+860 KALEEQRDMQVQSLR
-872 MYDYL
+872 DYL
-877 QEYGTY
+877 KEYGSI
-883 QQKKLAIAEE
+883 QDQKRAIAEE
-893 YAAKIAE
+893 YDRKIAKASDEIQKALLRKQKENLLRELNMKEFQSSINWEVVFSNFDRLSTE
-900 ANKKGDVWT
+900 ALQTLRDKLRNMLRDGNIT
-909 AKKLEAESK
+909 PENAKVLSEKILEAENEIANRK
-918 SKQQAVDTQAL
+918 DVFANLFPAMKERLRITNQIKQAEEEIQ
-929 KQDIDWQAVLGGF
+929 
-942 TSMLGD
+942 MLQNSANQKRNELVTLISGKANMSEGAFRQQFGSELAAD
-948 QLKNTLSSLKEYVK
+948 DFESILSSLGIALDDTTEEGKALTIALADLKKSVEQVTVAQENKETIK
-962 TPDFAQRNE
+962 SMLKG
-971 TDKKV
+971 DKS
-976 VYEAIEKLNGM
+976 LF
-987 VGGGKGT
+987 GGIGDIM
-994 LSFSKIQK
+994 SN
-1002 QMDDLGEAV
+1002 A
-1011 NRLHQAKTQEYSA
+1011 
-1024 YESLRRAQKN
+1024 
-1034 YEADVKAGD
+1034 VKAGGGGLLGII
-1043 KAAVDKAKQDVEL
+1043 DV
-1056 AHKVADAASN
+1056 VG
-1066 TVQAQTTAVQSLATN
+1066 TN
-1081 LKESEQDTVDGLNM
+1081 LNSMADFSDKIGLAGTDFGDA
-1095 VADGLQGFASNSLSG
+1095 VHGFADGVNGF
-1110 TFQGIQNMLNGLSKL
+1110 Q
-1125 NIGGKVGEAVGKLS
+1125 
-1139 DTLSSAGF
+1139 SA
-1147 VGQLIGA
+1147 IGA
-1154 ILSILDILKEGIGTL
+1154 
-1169 ISNLIDTV
+1169 
-1177 FNAVIGILDN
+1177 
-1187 ILSLDFIGQI
+1187 
-1197 GGSLAKGVTGILNT
+1197 LAKGDIFGAVNGVLDGIAG
-1211 VTFGGFDSWFGV
+1211 FGRAGISLFAGGGNADEMEAEIARLSAVNDKLAQSIDSLAS
-1223 GEKDSDEN
+1223 KISQSD
-1231 YASDM
+1231 
-1236 EKLTA
+1236 A
-1241 TNKELT
+1241 TNKQSVEAYRRALDAEKEWEANQRRAIDDRASEWSNSGHGFLGLSGKHSFNSYLNDRGSGWWGWRDFNNVLQQNGYSTRVNSAGDLWQLSPEMMKLLRDYAPSAWIELLNTDGESNPSDLINQYIERAGKIEELT
-1247 SAIERLTDRMEDAN
+1247 SALNEKLTGYSWEGYLDK
-1261 FAGINDSYKSMQDYY
+1261 YKSLLKDL
-1276 TAQIKNLQE
+1276 TSETEDFGDAIEEIISNALLESLVNDEFKDRIKNLY
-1285 QAWRSLD
+1285 
-1292 DWKDGGWFHS
+1292 K
-1302 DVESSRS
+1302 
-1309 HMLDNLTD
+1309 
-1317 QDKRYIA
+1317 YIA
-1324 NLFGADANAFD
+1324 DHADDGLDEGELN
-1335 DMWFIGQRYISQLI
+1335 YIRNENEKI
-1349 ANATPEQ
+1349 ANDMIARRQ
-1356 MAKLRENAELWIK
+1356 NLVDAGMIK
-1369 IINNSKAGYQDA
+1369 P
-1381 SQYLEQIADLAD
+1381 
-1393 KMSQSEMD
+1393 SE
-1401 FLASITSIPF
+1401 
-1411 DSLKSQFS
+1411 
-1419 DTLMSMEE
+1419 
-1427 DARDTAEDI
+1427 
-1436 SKIMAEA
+1436 
-1443 LINDM
+1443 
-1448 VNTDYADW
+1448 
-1456 LEDWYRRLSDALQSK
+1456 
-1471 NEETLKN
+1471 
-1478 LREEYQRKMDE
+1478 DE
-1489 AGAKAD
+1489 
-1495 SIKQYTG
+1495 
-1502 YADAVNGKEQKAS
+1502 KEQKAS

-1556 VTNMTLSD
+1556 MMNVTMSD
-1564 MRSLS
+1564 ICSV
-1569 ATQCEIADDTRDILA
+1569 ATGMYDIADDTRNILA

-1597 GKIEKAVGNIQTIAE
+1597 GKIEKAVGNIHTIAE

>member
-1 MPLLSFQVQADYDKV
+1 
-16 IRLRSEIEKLKSEMK
+16 MK

-48 IKEMTTEFNALVDKA
+48 LKEMTTEFNALVDKA

-69 STSRLRAMSK
+69 STNRLRAMSK
-79 TVDLSNPLK
+79 TVDLSNPSK

-96 VLGMCKNLDGY
+96 VLDMCKHLNDY
-107 FGFLKGKLQE
+107 FTFLKGKLQE
-117 TLTMLNEVGSIAN
+117 TLTMLSEVGTIAD
-130 KVKVDDKNAVHIEE
+130 KVKVDDKNAGHIEE
-144 LKRQNAELTS
+144 LKRQNEELTS
-154 EIQRQIAAYGEQQSQ
+154 EIQRQIAAYEEQQSQ

-184 LQQFTQQED
+184 LQQLTQQED

-216 SLAAQMAEAQGDVER
+216 SLATQMAETQGDVER

-238 LKNSYLDDGNAIKD
+238 LKNSHLDDGIAIKD
-252 SQYLETEQ
+252 NQYLETEQ

-265 REKLVGMKKEYNEMA
+265 REKLASMKKEYNEMA

-293 NGHQERLRTQI
+293 SGHQERLRTQI

-322 PTFNEIVSQTGKMR
+322 PTFNDIVRRTGEMR

-342 NAYMQYFADPDRN
+342 NAYMQYFADPNRN

-398 GIIVG
+398 SIIVG

-432 KVAETVATEAGT
+432 KAAETVATEAGT

-451 TAQAMFNTVAKANPY
+451 AAQAMFNTVAKANPY

-498 EAAKEHAEEIWKQ
+498 EAAKEHAEEIRKQ
-511 HEAWAHSVANSAA
+511 HDAWAHSVANSAA

-530 KSLQKKWEELG
+530 KNLQKKWEELG
-541 NDLKG
+541 NDLKA
-546 KEKFIS
+546 KEKFVT

-568 SQAESLLIRNTD
+568 TQAESLLIKNTD

-632 LDEARELEKESG
+632 LDEARELERESG
-644 VSLVGTN
+644 ISLVGAN
-651 STSTKGVAFS
+651 SKSTKGVAFS

-685 RYQADRAK
+685 RYLADRSK
-693 LIQESKDKVKLIQDN
+693 RIQESKDKVKLIQDN
-708 ARQEYEAEKAAIKQ
+708 ARQEYEAEKAAVEQ
-722 TGVPQFTPTKTNSHN
+722 TGVPQFTPTKTNSRN
-737 GGNTSDR
+737 GGNTADR

-764 LSTREA
+764 FSTREA
-770 QIKAMQDGTDRVLAQ
+770 QIKAMQDGTDKVLAQ
-785 IKLDHDK
+785 IELDR
-792 EKEAIR
+792 EREEEAIR

-813 KVWKADPKNK
+813 KVWDADPKNK
-823 GKNFYDTQEYAQA
+823 GKNFYESQEYAQA

-848 ARMKAALAQYNK
+848 ERLKAALAQYNK

-877 QEYGTY
+877 AEYGTY

-918 SKQQAVDTQAL
+918 SKQQAIDTEAL
-929 KQDIDWQAVLGGF
+929 KQNIDWQAVLGGF
-942 TSMLGD
+942 TGMLGD
-948 QLKNTLSSLKEYVK
+948 QLKNTLASLKEYVR
-962 TPDFAQRNE
+962 TPEFASKNE
-971 TDKKV
+971 TDQQV
-976 VYEAIEKLNGM
+976 IYQAIEKLQGM
-987 VGGGKGT
+987 MGGGKGT
-994 LSFSKIQK
+994 LNFSDIKK
-1002 QMDDLGEAV
+1002 QMDDLGVAV
-1011 NRLHQAKTQEYSA
+1011 NRLQQAKAGEYMA
-1024 YESLRRAQKN
+1024 YENLKKAQMA
-1034 YEADVKAGD
+1034 YQEALKSGTKAEQD
-1043 KAAVDKAKQDVEL
+1043 EAKSRLEL
-1056 AHKVADAASN
+1056 AQKVADSASN
-1066 TVQAQTTAVQSLATN
+1066 QVQVQTTAVQSLATN

-1110 TFQGIQNMLNGLSKL
+1110 AFKGIQDMLNGLSKL
-1125 NIGGKVGEAVGKLS
+1125 NIGGKVGDAVNSLS
-1139 DTLSSAGF
+1139 ETLSSAGF
-1147 VGQLIGA
+1147 IGQLISA
-1154 ILSILDILKEGIGTL
+1154 ILSILDILKDGIGTL
-1169 ISNLIDTV
+1169 IANLLDTV
-1177 FNAVIGILDN
+1177 FNAINGILSN

-1197 GGSLAKGVTGILNT
+1197 GGSLISGVGNVLNT
-1211 VTFGGFDSWFGV
+1211 VTFGGFDSLFGIGGNEAEV
-1223 GEKDSDEN
+1223 AE
-1231 YASDM
+1231 
-1236 EKLTA
+1236 T
-1241 TNKELT
+1241 T
-1247 SAIERLTDRMEDAN
+1247 ERLTKENEELRKSVDRLKDAMDNTSGLKAINNYEHAYQMQEKANRNLFEILDSQMGYWSAHHSNNYYADDDVVRSWQSRLNALFREHRDDYGRGSVGNLDLSQGIGAFYNLASPEQLAIIRDYAGDIWRYLTEVGKYDKSEYWENAADAAGKLQEITHSLYENLTQMNFDTLRDNFLSSLMDMSTDWDDTLEGMMDDFEEMFRKASLN
-1261 FAGINDSYKSMQDYY
+1261 FALSSTNEELRKFWEDWGERMKNGTELTQADIDYY
-1276 TAQIKNLQE
+1276 RTRYKALVEEGLKERERIAQL
-1285 QAWRSLD
+1285 
-1292 DWKDGGWFHS
+1292 
-1302 DVESSRS
+1302 
-1309 HMLDNLTD
+1309 
-1317 QDKRYIA
+1317 
-1324 NLFGADANAFD
+1324 
-1335 DMWFIGQRYISQLI
+1335 
-1349 ANATPEQ
+1349 
-1356 MAKLRENAELWIK
+1356 
-1369 IINNSKAGYQDA
+1369 
-1381 SQYLEQIADLAD
+1381 
-1393 KMSQSEMD
+1393 
-1401 FLASITSIPF
+1401 
-1411 DSLKSQFS
+1411 
-1419 DTLMSMEE
+1419 
-1427 DARDTAEDI
+1427 
-1436 SKIMAEA
+1436 
-1443 LINDM
+1443 
-1448 VNTDYADW
+1448 
-1456 LEDWYRRLSDALQSK
+1456 
-1471 NEETLKN
+1471 
-1478 LREEYQRKMDE
+1478 
-1489 AGAKAD
+1489 
-1495 SIKQYTG
+1495 TG
-1502 YADAVNGKEQKAS
+1502 YDGNDDKEQSAT
-1515 ANGIEKITHEDAG
+1515 ANGIEKMTHEDAG
-1528 AIEGRLTATQIAV
+1528 VIEGRLTATQIAV
-1541 EQGNTKKDAIIGQMT
+1541 EQGNTKKDAMLGQMT
-1556 VTNMTLSD
+1556 MMNVTMSD
-1564 MRSLS
+1564 IRSIS
-1569 ATQCEIADDTRDILA
+1569 ATQSEIADDTRTILA
-1584 NSYLELREANDHL
+1584 NSYLELREANEHL
-1597 GKIEKAVGNIQTIAE
+1597 DKIEKAVGDIQTIAE

>member
-79 TVDLSNPLK
+79 TVDLSNPPK

-432 KVAETVATEAGT
+432 KAAETVATEAGT

-451 TAQAMFNTVAKANPY
+451 AAQAMFNTVAKANPY
-466 LALLSIITLV
+466 LALLSIIGLV

-498 EAAKEHAEEIWKQ
+498 EAAKEHAEEIRKH
-511 HEAWAHSVANSAA
+511 HEAWAHSVANNAA

-530 KSLQKKWEELG
+530 KNLQKKWEELG

-770 QIKAMQDGTDRVLAQ
+770 QIKAMQDGTDKVLAQ

-813 KVWKADPKNK
+813 KVWDADPVNK
-823 GKNFYDTQEYAQA
+823 GKNFYDSQEYKKA
-836 NTNTQ
+836 NANTQ
-841 EETDNRD
+841 EESDNRD
-848 ARMKAALAQYNK
+848 ARLKAAMTTYQRALD
-860 SLEEQRRSEAQA
+860 EQRRSEAKA

-918 SKQQAVDTQAL
+918 SKQSAIDTEAL
-929 KQDIDWQAVLGGF
+929 KQNIDWQAVLGGF
-942 TSMLGD
+942 TGMLGD
-948 QLKNTLSSLKEYVK
+948 QLKNTLASLKEYVRTPEFASKNK
-962 TPDFAQRNE
+962 TDQQ
-971 TDKKV
+971 V
-976 VYEAIEKLNGM
+976 IYQAIERLQGM
-987 VGGGKGT
+987 MGGGKGT
-994 LSFSKIQK
+994 LNFSDIKK
-1002 QMDDLGEAV
+1002 QMDDLGVAV
-1011 NRLHQAKTQEYSA
+1011 NRLQQAKASEYMA
-1024 YESLRRAQKN
+1024 YENLKKAQRAYQEALKSGTKAEQDEAKSRLELAQKA
-1034 YEADVKAGD
+1034 ADST
-1043 KAAVDKAKQDVEL
+1043 
-1056 AHKVADAASN
+1056 SN
-1066 TVQAQTTAVQSLATN
+1066 QVQVQTTAVQNLATN

-1110 TFQGIQNMLNGLSKL
+1110 AFKGIQNMLNGLSKL
-1125 NIGGKVGEAVGKLS
+1125 NIGGKVGDAVNSLS
-1139 DTLSSAGF
+1139 ETLSSAGF
-1147 VGQLIGA
+1147 IGQLIAA

-1169 ISNLIDTV
+1169 IANLLDTV
-1177 FNAVIGILDN
+1177 FNAINGILSN

-1197 GGSLAKGVTGILNT
+1197 GGSLISGVGNVLNT
-1211 VTFGGFDSWFGV
+1211 VTFGGFDSLFGIGGNEAEV
-1223 GEKDSDEN
+1223 AE
-1231 YASDM
+1231 
-1236 EKLTA
+1236 T
-1241 TNKELT
+1241 T
-1247 SAIERLTDRMEDAN
+1247 ERLTKENEELRKSVDRLKDAMDNTSGVKAINNYEHAYQMQEKANRNLFEILDSQMGYHSAHHSNNYYANDDVVRSWQSRLNALFREHRDDYGRGSVGDLDLSQGIGAFYNLASPEQLAIIRDYAGDIWRYLTEVGKYDKSEYWENAADAAGKLQEITHSLYENLTQMNFDTLRDNFLSSLMDMSTDWDDTLEGMMDDFEEMFRKASLN
-1261 FAGINDSYKSMQDYY
+1261 FALSSTNEELRKFWEDWGERMKNGTELTKDDIDYY
-1276 TAQIKNLQE
+1276 RSRYQKLVEEGLKERERIAQ
-1285 QAWRSLD
+1285 
-1292 DWKDGGWFHS
+1292 
-1302 DVESSRS
+1302 
-1309 HMLDNLTD
+1309 LT
-1317 QDKRYIA
+1317 
-1324 NLFGADANAFD
+1324 
-1335 DMWFIGQRYISQLI
+1335 
-1349 ANATPEQ
+1349 
-1356 MAKLRENAELWIK
+1356 
-1369 IINNSKAGYQDA
+1369 GY
-1381 SQYLEQIADLAD
+1381 
-1393 KMSQSEMD
+1393 K
-1401 FLASITSIPF
+1401 
-1411 DSLKSQFS
+1411 
-1419 DTLMSMEE
+1419 
-1427 DARDTAEDI
+1427 AED
-1436 SKIMAEA
+1436 E
-1443 LINDM
+1443 
-1448 VNTDYADW
+1448 
-1456 LEDWYRRLSDALQSK
+1456 
-1471 NEETLKN
+1471 
-1478 LREEYQRKMDE
+1478 
-1489 AGAKAD
+1489 
-1495 SIKQYTG
+1495 
-1502 YADAVNGKEQKAS
+1502 KEQSAT
-1515 ANGIEKITHEDAG
+1515 ANGIEKLTHDDAG

-1541 EQGNTKKDAIIGQMT
+1541 EQGNTKKDAILAQATMMN
-1556 VTNMTLSD
+1556 VTMSD

>member
-41 FNAYNKR
+41 FNSYNKR
-48 IKEMTTEFNALVDKA
+48 LKEATTEFNALVDSA
-63 AKAGAE
+63 AKAGAKVN
-69 STSRLRAMSK
+69 SSVQAMSR
-79 TVDLSNPLK
+79 TVDLSNPTK
-88 ELKKFDEQ
+88 ELKKFDGQ
-96 VLGMCKNLDGY
+96 VDELCKHLNAY
-107 FGFLKGKLQE
+107 FDFLKGKLQD
-117 TLTMLNEVGSIAN
+117 TLNMLNEVGSIAD
-130 KVKVDDKNAVHIEE
+130 KVNVDDKNVGHIEE

-154 EIQRQIAAYGEQQSQ
+154 EIQRQIAAYEEQQSR
-169 FQALANAVRSNNIPA
+169 FQALSDAIRTNNVPA
-184 LQQFTQQED
+184 LQQLAEQED

-216 SLAAQMAEAQGDVER
+216 SLAAQMAETQGDVEQ

-238 LKNSYLDDGNAIKD
+238 LKNSHLDDGNALKD
-252 SQYLETEQ
+252 IQYLETEQ

-293 NGHQERLRTQI
+293 SGHQERLRTQI

-432 KVAETVATEAGT
+432 KAAETVATEAGT

-451 TAQAMFNTVAKANPY
+451 AAQAMFNTVAKANPY
-466 LALLSIITLV
+466 LALLSIIGLV

-498 EAAKEHAEEIWKQ
+498 EAAKEHAEEIRKQ
-511 HEAWAHSVANSAA
+511 HEAWAHSVANNAA

-530 KSLQKKWEELG
+530 KNLQKKWEELG

-770 QIKAMQDGTDRVLAQ
+770 QIKAMQDGTDKVLAQ
-785 IKLDHDK
+785 IELDR
-792 EKEAIR
+792 EREEEAIR

-813 KVWKADPKNK
+813 KVWEADPKNK

-848 ARMKAALAQYNK
+848 ARLKAALAQYNK

-900 ANKKGDVWT
+900 ANKKGDTWT

-918 SKQQAVDTQAL
+918 SKQSAIDTEAL
-929 KQDIDWQAVLGGF
+929 KQNIDWQAVLGGF
-942 TSMLGD
+942 TGMLGD
-948 QLKNTLSSLKEYVK
+948 QLKNTLASLKEYVK

-976 VYEAIEKLNGM
+976 VYEAIERLQGM
-987 VGGGKGT
+987 MGGGKGT
-994 LSFSKIQK
+994 LNFSDIKK
-1002 QMDDLGEAV
+1002 QMDDLGVAV
-1011 NRLHQAKTQEYSA
+1011 NRLQQAKASEYMA
-1024 YESLRRAQKN
+1024 YENLKKAQRAYQEALKSGTKAEQDEAKSRLELAQKA
-1034 YEADVKAGD
+1034 ADST
-1043 KAAVDKAKQDVEL
+1043 
-1056 AHKVADAASN
+1056 SN
-1066 TVQAQTTAVQSLATN
+1066 QVQVQTTAVQNLATN

-1095 VADGLQGFASNSLSG
+1095 VADGLKGFADGTLSG
-1110 TFQGIQNMLNGLSKL
+1110 AFNGIQNMLNGLSKL

-1169 ISNLIDTV
+1169 IANLLDTV
-1177 FNAVIGILDN
+1177 FNAINGILSN

-1197 GGSLAKGVTGILNT
+1197 GGSLISGVGNVLNT
-1211 VTFGGFDSWFGV
+1211 VTFGGFDSLFGIGGNEAEV
-1223 GEKDSDEN
+1223 AE
-1231 YASDM
+1231 
-1236 EKLTA
+1236 T
-1241 TNKELT
+1241 T
-1247 SAIERLTDRMEDAN
+1247 ERLTKENEELRKSVDRLKDAMDNTSGVKAINNYEHAYQMQEKANRNLFEILDSQMGYHSAHHSNNYYANDDVVRSWQSRLNALFREHRDDYGRGSVGDLDLSQGIGAFYNLASPEQLAIIRDYAGDIWRYLTEVGKYDKSEYWENAADAAGKLQEITHSLYENLTQMNFDTLRDNFLSSLMDMSTDWDDTLEGMMDDFEEMFRKASLN
-1261 FAGINDSYKSMQDYY
+1261 FALSSTNEELRKFWEDWGERMKNGTELTKDDIDYY
-1276 TAQIKNLQE
+1276 RSRYQKLVEEGLKERERIAQ
-1285 QAWRSLD
+1285 
-1292 DWKDGGWFHS
+1292 
-1302 DVESSRS
+1302 
-1309 HMLDNLTD
+1309 LT
-1317 QDKRYIA
+1317 
-1324 NLFGADANAFD
+1324 
-1335 DMWFIGQRYISQLI
+1335 
-1349 ANATPEQ
+1349 
-1356 MAKLRENAELWIK
+1356 
-1369 IINNSKAGYQDA
+1369 GY
-1381 SQYLEQIADLAD
+1381 
-1393 KMSQSEMD
+1393 K
-1401 FLASITSIPF
+1401 
-1411 DSLKSQFS
+1411 
-1419 DTLMSMEE
+1419 
-1427 DARDTAEDI
+1427 AED
-1436 SKIMAEA
+1436 E
-1443 LINDM
+1443 
-1448 VNTDYADW
+1448 
-1456 LEDWYRRLSDALQSK
+1456 
-1471 NEETLKN
+1471 
-1478 LREEYQRKMDE
+1478 
-1489 AGAKAD
+1489 
-1495 SIKQYTG
+1495 
-1502 YADAVNGKEQKAS
+1502 KEQSAT
-1515 ANGIEKITHEDAG
+1515 ANGIEKLTHDDAG

-1541 EQGNTKKDAIIGQMT
+1541 EQGNTKKDAILAQATMMN
-1556 VTNMTLSD
+1556 VTMSD

>member
-1 MPLLSFQVQADYDKV
+1 MPLLSFQIQADYDKV
-16 IRLRSEIEKLKSEMK
+16 IRLRNEIEKLKSEMR

-41 FNAYNKR
+41 FNSYNKR
-48 IKEMTTEFNALVDKA
+48 LKEATTEFNALVDGA
-63 AKAGAE
+63 AKAGAKVN
-69 STSRLRAMSK
+69 SSVQAMSR
-79 TVDLSNPLK
+79 TVDLSNPSK
-88 ELKKFDEQ
+88 ELKKFDGQ
-96 VLGMCKNLDGY
+96 VEDLCKHLNAY
-107 FGFLKGKLQE
+107 FDFLKGKLQD
-117 TLTMLNEVGSIAN
+117 TLTMLNEVGSIAD
-130 KVKVDDKNAVHIEE
+130 KVKIGNENAGQLEE

-265 REKLVGMKKEYNEMA
+265 REKLAGMKKEYNEMA

-432 KVAETVATEAGT
+432 KAAETVATEAGT

-451 TAQAMFNTVAKANPY
+451 AAQAMFNTVAKANPY

-498 EAAKEHAEEIWKQ
+498 EAAKEHAEEIRKQ

-530 KSLQKKWEELG
+530 KNLQKKWEELG
-541 NDLKG
+541 NDLKA
-546 KEKFIS
+546 KEKFVT

-560 LGFSVDSV
+560 LGFSVDNV
-568 SQAESLLIRNTD
+568 TQAENLLIKNTD

-632 LDEARELEKESG
+632 LDEARELERESG
-644 VSLVGTN
+644 VSLVGAN
-651 STSTKGVAFS
+651 SKSTKGVAFS

-685 RYQADRAK
+685 RYLADRTK
-693 LIQESKDKVKLIQDN
+693 RIQESKDKVKLIQEN
-708 ARQEYEAEKAAIKQ
+708 ARQEYEAEKAAVEQ
-722 TGVPQFTPTKTNSHN
+722 TGVPQFTPTKTTSRN

-764 LSTREA
+764 FSTREA

-785 IKLDHDK
+785 IELDR
-792 EKEAIR
+792 EREEEAIR

-813 KVWKADPKNK
+813 KVWEADPKNK

-848 ARMKAALAQYNK
+848 ARMKAAKADYK
-860 SLEEQRRSEAQA
+860 KALEEQRDMQVQSLR
-872 MYDYL
+872 DYL
-877 QEYGTY
+877 KEYGSI
-883 QQKKLAIAEE
+883 QDQKRAIAEE
-893 YAAKIAE
+893 YDRKIAKASDEIQKALLRKQKENLLRELNMKEFQSSINWEVVFSNFDRLSTE
-900 ANKKGDVWT
+900 ALQTLRDKLRNMLRDGNIT
-909 AKKLEAESK
+909 PENAKVLSEKILEAENEIANRK
-918 SKQQAVDTQAL
+918 DVFANLFPAL
-929 KQDIDWQAVLGGF
+929 KERLRITNQIKQAEEEIQ
-942 TSMLGD
+942 MLQNSANQKRTELVTLISGKANMSEGAFRQQFGSELAAD
-948 QLKNTLSSLKEYVK
+948 DFESILSSLGIALDDTTEEGKALTIALANLKKSVEQVTVAQENKETIRSMLK
-962 TPDFAQRNE
+962 G
-971 TDKKV
+971 DKS
-976 VYEAIEKLNGM
+976 LF
-987 VGGGKGT
+987 GGIGDIM
-994 LSFSKIQK
+994 SN
-1002 QMDDLGEAV
+1002 A
-1011 NRLHQAKTQEYSA
+1011 
-1024 YESLRRAQKN
+1024 
-1034 YEADVKAGD
+1034 VKAGGGGLLGII
-1043 KAAVDKAKQDVEL
+1043 DV
-1056 AHKVADAASN
+1056 VG
-1066 TVQAQTTAVQSLATN
+1066 TN
-1081 LKESEQDTVDGLNM
+1081 LNSMADFSDKIGLAGTDFGDA
-1095 VADGLQGFASNSLSG
+1095 VHGFADGVNGF
-1110 TFQGIQNMLNGLSKL
+1110 Q
-1125 NIGGKVGEAVGKLS
+1125 
-1139 DTLSSAGF
+1139 SA
-1147 VGQLIGA
+1147 IGA
-1154 ILSILDILKEGIGTL
+1154 
-1169 ISNLIDTV
+1169 
-1177 FNAVIGILDN
+1177 
-1187 ILSLDFIGQI
+1187 
-1197 GGSLAKGVTGILNT
+1197 LAKGDIFGAVNGVLDGIAG
-1211 VTFGGFDSWFGV
+1211 FGRAGISLFAGGGNADEMEAEIARLSAVNDKLAQSIDGLASRISQ
-1223 GEKDSDEN
+1223 SD
-1231 YASDM
+1231 
-1236 EKLTA
+1236 A
-1241 TNKELT
+1241 TNKQSVEAYRRALDAEKEWEANQRRAIDDRASEWSNSGHGFLGLSGKHSFNSYLNDRGSGWRGWRDFNNVLQQNGYSTRVNSAGDLWQLSPEMMKLLRDYAPSAWIELLNTDGESNPSDLINQYIERAGKIEELT
-1247 SAIERLTDRMEDAN
+1247 SALNEKLTGYSWEGYLDK
-1261 FAGINDSYKSMQDYY
+1261 YKSLLKDL
-1276 TAQIKNLQE
+1276 TSETEDFGDAIEEIISNALLESLVNDEFKDRIKNLY
-1285 QAWRSLD
+1285 
-1292 DWKDGGWFHS
+1292 K
-1302 DVESSRS
+1302 
-1309 HMLDNLTD
+1309 
-1317 QDKRYIA
+1317 YIA
-1324 NLFGADANAFD
+1324 DHADDGLDEGELN
-1335 DMWFIGQRYISQLI
+1335 YIRNENEKI
-1349 ANATPEQ
+1349 ANDMIARRQ
-1356 MAKLRENAELWIK
+1356 NLVDAGMIK
-1369 IINNSKAGYQDA
+1369 P
-1381 SQYLEQIADLAD
+1381 
-1393 KMSQSEMD
+1393 SE
-1401 FLASITSIPF
+1401 
-1411 DSLKSQFS
+1411 
-1419 DTLMSMEE
+1419 
-1427 DARDTAEDI
+1427 
-1436 SKIMAEA
+1436 
-1443 LINDM
+1443 
-1448 VNTDYADW
+1448 
-1456 LEDWYRRLSDALQSK
+1456 
-1471 NEETLKN
+1471 
-1478 LREEYQRKMDE
+1478 DE
-1489 AGAKAD
+1489 
-1495 SIKQYTG
+1495 
-1502 YADAVNGKEQKAS
+1502 KEQKAT
-1515 ANGIEKITHEDAG
+1515 ANGIEKMTHEDAG
-1528 AIEGRLTATQIAV
+1528 VIEGRLTATQIAV
-1541 EQGNTKKDAIIGQMT
+1541 EQGNTKKDAILSQATMMN
-1556 VTNMTLSD
+1556 VTMSD
-1564 MRSLS
+1564 IRSI
-1569 ATQCEIADDTRDILA
+1569 ATAQSEIADDTRNILA

>member
-1 MPLLSFQVQADYDKV
+1 MPLLSFQIQADYDKV
-16 IRLRSEIEKLKSEMK
+16 IRLRNEIEKLKSEMR

-41 FNAYNKR
+41 FNSYNKR
-48 IKEMTTEFNALVDKA
+48 LKEATTEFNALVDGA
-63 AKAGAE
+63 AKAGAKVN
-69 STSRLRAMSK
+69 SSVQAMSR
-79 TVDLSNPLK
+79 TVDLSNPSK
-88 ELKKFDEQ
+88 ELKKFDGQ
-96 VLGMCKNLDGY
+96 VEDLCKHLNAY
-107 FGFLKGKLQE
+107 FDFLKGKLQD
-117 TLTMLNEVGSIAN
+117 TLTMLNEVGSIAD
-130 KVKVDDKNAVHIEE
+130 KVKIGNENAGQLEE

-432 KVAETVATEAGT
+432 KAAETVATEAGT

-451 TAQAMFNTVAKANPY
+451 AAQAMFNTVAKANPY

-498 EAAKEHAEEIWKQ
+498 EAAKEHAEEIRKQ

-530 KSLQKKWEELG
+530 KNLQKKWEELG
-541 NDLKG
+541 NDLKA
-546 KEKFIS
+546 KEKFVT

-560 LGFSVDSV
+560 LGFSVDNV
-568 SQAESLLIRNTD
+568 TQAENLLIKNTD

-632 LDEARELEKESG
+632 LDEARELERESG
-644 VSLVGTN
+644 VSLVGAN
-651 STSTKGVAFS
+651 SKSTKGVAFS

-685 RYQADRAK
+685 RYLADRTK
-693 LIQESKDKVKLIQDN
+693 RIQESKDKVKLIQEN
-708 ARQEYEAEKAAIKQ
+708 ARQEYEAEKAAVEQ
-722 TGVPQFTPTKTNSHN
+722 TGVPQFTPTKTTSRN

-764 LSTREA
+764 FSTREA

-785 IKLDHDK
+785 IELDR
-792 EKEAIR
+792 EREEEAIR

-813 KVWKADPKNK
+813 KVWEADPKNK

-848 ARMKAALAQYNK
+848 ARMKAAKADYK
-860 SLEEQRRSEAQA
+860 KALEEQRDMQVQSLR
-872 MYDYL
+872 DYL
-877 QEYGTY
+877 KEYGSI
-883 QQKKLAIAEE
+883 QDQKRAIAEE
-893 YAAKIAE
+893 YDRKIAKASDEIQKALLRKQKENLLRELNMKEFQSSINWEVVFSNFDRLSTE
-900 ANKKGDVWT
+900 ALQTLRDKLRNMLRDGNIT
-909 AKKLEAESK
+909 PENAKVLSEKILEAENEIANRK
-918 SKQQAVDTQAL
+918 DVFANLFPAL
-929 KQDIDWQAVLGGF
+929 KERLRITNQIKQAEEEIQ
-942 TSMLGD
+942 MLQNSANQKRTELVTLISGKANMSEGAFRQQFGSELAAD
-948 QLKNTLSSLKEYVK
+948 DFESILSSLGIALDDTTEEGKALTIALANLKKSVEQVTVAQENKETIRSMLK
-962 TPDFAQRNE
+962 G
-971 TDKKV
+971 DKS
-976 VYEAIEKLNGM
+976 LF
-987 VGGGKGT
+987 GGIGDIM
-994 LSFSKIQK
+994 SN
-1002 QMDDLGEAV
+1002 A
-1011 NRLHQAKTQEYSA
+1011 
-1024 YESLRRAQKN
+1024 
-1034 YEADVKAGD
+1034 VKAGGGGLLGII
-1043 KAAVDKAKQDVEL
+1043 DV
-1056 AHKVADAASN
+1056 VG
-1066 TVQAQTTAVQSLATN
+1066 TN
-1081 LKESEQDTVDGLNM
+1081 LNSMADFSDKIGLAGTDFGDA
-1095 VADGLQGFASNSLSG
+1095 VHGFADGVNGF
-1110 TFQGIQNMLNGLSKL
+1110 Q
-1125 NIGGKVGEAVGKLS
+1125 
-1139 DTLSSAGF
+1139 SA
-1147 VGQLIGA
+1147 IGA
-1154 ILSILDILKEGIGTL
+1154 
-1169 ISNLIDTV
+1169 
-1177 FNAVIGILDN
+1177 
-1187 ILSLDFIGQI
+1187 
-1197 GGSLAKGVTGILNT
+1197 LAKGDIFGAVNGVLDGIAG
-1211 VTFGGFDSWFGV
+1211 FGRAGISLFAGGGNADEMEAEIARLSAVNDKLAQSIDSLAS
-1223 GEKDSDEN
+1223 KISQSD
-1231 YASDM
+1231 
-1236 EKLTA
+1236 A
-1241 TNKELT
+1241 TNKQSVEAYRRALDAEKEWEANQRRAIDDRASEWSNSGHGFLGLSGKHSFNSYLNDRGSGWRGWRDFNNVLQQNGYSTRVNSAGDLWQLSPEMMKLLRDYAPSAWIELLNTDGESNPSDLINQYIERAGKIEELT
-1247 SAIERLTDRMEDAN
+1247 SALNEKLTGYSWEGYLDK
-1261 FAGINDSYKSMQDYY
+1261 YKSLLKDL
-1276 TAQIKNLQE
+1276 TSETEDFGDAIEEIISNALLESLVNDEFKDRIKNLY
-1285 QAWRSLD
+1285 
-1292 DWKDGGWFHS
+1292 K
-1302 DVESSRS
+1302 
-1309 HMLDNLTD
+1309 
-1317 QDKRYIA
+1317 YIA
-1324 NLFGADANAFD
+1324 DHADDGLDEGELN
-1335 DMWFIGQRYISQLI
+1335 YIRNENEKI
-1349 ANATPEQ
+1349 ANDMIARRQ
-1356 MAKLRENAELWIK
+1356 NLVDAGMIK
-1369 IINNSKAGYQDA
+1369 P
-1381 SQYLEQIADLAD
+1381 
-1393 KMSQSEMD
+1393 SE
-1401 FLASITSIPF
+1401 
-1411 DSLKSQFS
+1411 
-1419 DTLMSMEE
+1419 
-1427 DARDTAEDI
+1427 
-1436 SKIMAEA
+1436 
-1443 LINDM
+1443 
-1448 VNTDYADW
+1448 
-1456 LEDWYRRLSDALQSK
+1456 
-1471 NEETLKN
+1471 
-1478 LREEYQRKMDE
+1478 DE
-1489 AGAKAD
+1489 
-1495 SIKQYTG
+1495 
-1502 YADAVNGKEQKAS
+1502 KEQKAT
-1515 ANGIEKITHEDAG
+1515 ANGIEKMTHEDAG
-1528 AIEGRLTATQIAV
+1528 VIEGRLTATQIAV
-1541 EQGNTKKDAIIGQMT
+1541 EQGNTKKDAILSQATMMN
-1556 VTNMTLSD
+1556 VTMSD
-1564 MRSLS
+1564 IRSI
-1569 ATQCEIADDTRDILA
+1569 ATAQSEIADDTRNILA